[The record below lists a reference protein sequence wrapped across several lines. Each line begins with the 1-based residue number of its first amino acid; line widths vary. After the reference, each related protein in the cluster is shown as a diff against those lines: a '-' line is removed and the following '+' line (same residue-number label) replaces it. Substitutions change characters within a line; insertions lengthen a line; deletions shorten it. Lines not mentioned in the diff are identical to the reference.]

1 VKATENNDKERNG
14 KIKGR
19 PVHKIHAKCIRLA
32 DWFRN
37 VSIVYWIIGL
47 GILLSIALIF
57 MPGYLWEYF
66 WVRIKTQKHLVA
78 LVLIFCL
85 VAVSLVWKTG
95 QRIDVWAFKVFNLH
109 GLHTRWLD
117 WTMLG
122 ITQIGSGIFAMAIAV
137 FFFLKVNHLLAYEVV
152 LGSLSLWLVVEL
164 MKALICRTRPYIKLA
179 DARIVGSRAGGHSFP
194 SGHTSQ
200 IFFLAALISHYHHFA
215 LSGWLILYGVALLV
229 GITRIY
235 VGMHYPRDVM
245 GGAAL
250 GTAWGL
256 FGVIVNSYI

>member
-1 VKATENNDKERNG
+1 MENKKPEHKGEIKAG
-14 KIKGR
+14 H
-19 PVHKIHAKCIRLA
+19 VHKIHAKCIRVA
-32 DWFRN
+32 DWFRK

-47 GILLSIALIF
+47 GILLTFALIF

-66 WVRIKTQKHLVA
+66 WTRLRAQKHLVA

-95 QRIDVWAFKVFNLH
+95 QRIDVWAFKVFKLH

-137 FFFLKVNHLLAYEVV
+137 VFFLKVNHLLAYEIV
-152 LGSLSLWLVVEL
+152 LGSLTLWLVVEL
-164 MKALICRTRPYIKLA
+164 MKVLICRTRPYIKLA

-200 IFFLAALISHYHHFA
+200 IFFLVALISHYHQLP
-215 LSGWLILYGVALLV
+215 LSAWLILYGVALLV
-229 GITRIY
+229 GVTRIY

-256 FGVIVNSYI
+256 FGVILNSYI

>member
-1 VKATENNDKERNG
+1 MQNKDKENSS
-14 KIKGR
+14 KINHR
-19 PVHKIHAKCIRLA
+19 PVHKIKAKCLRTA
-32 DWFRN
+32 EWFRRI
-37 VSIVYWIIGL
+37 SIVYWIIGL
-47 GILLSIALIF
+47 SILLTLALVF
-57 MPGYLWEYF
+57 MPSYLWEHF
-66 WVRIKTQKHLVA
+66 WIRLKAQKHLIT
-78 LVLIFCL
+78 LVLVFCL
-85 VAVSLVWKTG
+85 VGVSLVWKTG
-95 QRIDVWAFKVFNLH
+95 QSIDVWAFKVFNLH
-109 GLHTRWLD
+109 GLHTRWMD

-122 ITQIGSGIFAMAIAV
+122 ITQIGSGIFAMGLAV
-137 FFFLKVNHLLAYEVV
+137 IFFLKVNHLLAYEIVI
-152 LGSLSLWLVVEL
+152 GSLSLWLVVEFL
-164 MKALICRTRPYIKLA
+164 KVVICRTRPYIKLA

-200 IFFLAALISHYHHFA
+200 IFFLAALISHYHQFN

-229 GITRIY
+229 GVTRIY